1 MSAPT
6 VSSTP
11 SPLTAPAL
19 PVAGSVAARRPL
31 GRLAALLADPR
42 RALLAAAILL
52 AAVPCLD
59 VLGDPDLWWHLRSGR
74 WILDHLAI
82 SPTELYSYTAQ
93 GAPWTPHEWL
103 SEVVFALLASAGGL
117 LLVAVVTAAVAW
129 SGLWACALRARDRGA
144 GTLAVAAALLL
155 GARAAEPVLG
165 TRPQVATFALTAW
178 TLLIAERHLARGG
191 RIRWLLP
198 PLVALWANLHAGFLG
213 GIAVLA
219 VVVGVEAV
227 KLRLGLR
234 GAAPAARV
242 RELAV
247 AVAVAAAAACLNPA
261 GPKLYAYAV
270 ATSATVKAKPIV
282 EWMAPNLHDPGLWP
296 FALLAVS
303 TAAIVVL
310 GRRIDLRDRVLAAA
324 AVVAAFLAVRNIALL
339 VAVAL
344 PAWTAAAGA
353 AAALLA
359 RRRRGADAAPRLRPV
374 TPAAVVAGA
383 LVVLCGAF
391 GLGAGVAR
399 ASSDA
404 SPAGV
409 AAVYPGCAVAAL
421 QRAPEG
427 TRVFAA
433 YGAGGY
439 LIDELWPRVRVYE
452 YGELV
457 ADSDSVFAA
466 YLRIAAG
473 DTAAPSALSLLDA
486 SGTDAVLFPAGT
498 LSRGLDASGAW
509 HRVLDD
515 HGTLLYSRG
524 TPAWA
529 TSASACS

>member
-1 MSAPT
+1 

-11 SPLTAPAL
+11 SPLHAPVR
-19 PVAGSVAARRPL
+19 PVGGSLAARRPL
-31 GRLAALLADPR
+31 RSLAALADPR
-42 RALLAAAILL
+42 RALLAAAMLL

-59 VLGDPDLWWHLRSGR
+59 VLSDPDVWWHLRSGR

-82 SPTELYSYTAQ
+82 SPTELYSSTAR
-93 GAPWTPHEWL
+93 GVAWTPHEWL
-103 SEVVFALLASAGGL
+103 SEVLFALVASAGGL
-117 LLVAVVTAAVAW
+117 LLVALVMAAVAW
-129 SGLWACALRARDRGA
+129 SGLWACAMRARDRGA
-144 GTLAVAAALLL
+144 GSLAVGAALLL

-191 RIRWLLP
+191 RVRWLLP

-213 GIAVLA
+213 GVAVLA

-227 KLRLGLR
+227 KVRLRLR
-234 GAAPAARV
+234 GAAPASRV
-242 RELAV
+242 RQLGV
-247 AVAVAAAAACLNPA
+247 AVGVAAAAACLNPA
-261 GPKLYAYAV
+261 GPRLYAYAIS
-270 ATSATVKAKPIV
+270 TSSTVKAKPIV

-296 FALLAVS
+296 FAALAVS
-303 TAAIVVL
+303 TAALVVL

-324 AVVAAFLAVRNIALL
+324 AIVAAFLAVRNIALL
-339 VAVAL
+339 VVIAL
-344 PAWTAAAGA
+344 PAWTAAVDVA

-359 RRRRGADAAPRLRPV
+359 RRRRHDRRPARGRPA
-374 TPAAVVAGA
+374 TPATILAGA
-383 LVVLCGAF
+383 LIVLCGAF

-399 ASSDA
+399 AASDA

-409 AAVYPGCAVAAL
+409 AAVYPSCAVAAL

-427 TRVFAA
+427 TNVFAA
-433 YGAGGY
+433 YGDGGY
-439 LIDELWPRVRVYE
+439 LIHELWPRVRVYE

-473 DTAAPSALSLLDA
+473 DTAAPSALSLLD
-486 SGTDAVLFPAGT
+486 SSHTDAVLFPAGALT
-498 LSRGLDASGAW
+498 AELDASGTW

-529 TSASACS
+529 TAATGC